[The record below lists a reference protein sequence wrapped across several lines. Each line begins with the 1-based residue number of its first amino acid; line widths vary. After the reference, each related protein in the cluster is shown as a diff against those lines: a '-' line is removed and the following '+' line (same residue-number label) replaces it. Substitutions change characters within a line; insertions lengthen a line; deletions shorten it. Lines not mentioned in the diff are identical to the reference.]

1 MALYQKHRPTKLSEV
16 KGNKNVTAPL
26 RTMLKNPET
35 TPHSYL
41 FHGPTGCG
49 KTTLA
54 RIMAQELGCTE
65 NNIIEIDA
73 AQFRG
78 IDTIRELRKNAQYI
92 PLGGGKRTYILD
104 EVHKITGD
112 AANALLKI
120 LEDTPSHAYF
130 ILCTTEPQTLLPTI
144 RGRCS
149 QFQVQT
155 LNDDEMTELLSDILE
170 KEQVEVETDVIEQIV
185 LDSQGHPRNAIVI
198 LEQVINTPRR
208 RRLEVAKQSAVE
220 QTQAIELCR
229 ALIGNK
235 AWSTIS
241 TILNGL
247 KGQEAESVRRVVLG
261 YVTAVLLKSDNAKA
275 AHILECFEEPLYNI
289 GFPGL
294 VLACYRVINS

>member
-1 MALYQKHRPTKLSEV
+1 
-16 KGNKNVTAPL
+16 
-26 RTMLKNPET
+26 
-35 TPHSYL
+35 
-41 FHGPTGCG
+41 
-49 KTTLA
+49 
-54 RIMAQELGCTE
+54 
-65 NNIIEIDA
+65 
-73 AQFRG
+73 
-78 IDTIRELRKNAQYI
+78 
-92 PLGGGKRTYILD
+92 
-104 EVHKITGD
+104 
-112 AANALLKI
+112 
-120 LEDTPSHAYF
+120 
-130 ILCTTEPQTLLPTI
+130 
-144 RGRCS
+144 
-149 QFQVQT
+149 
-155 LNDDEMTELLSDILE
+155 MTELLSDILE